1 MPVSTLIHYFEVC
14 TPAGRRASRVLHSR
28 AIVFHSIIGL
38 SARCL
43 SPPPLTERK
52 RRGKADRGRA
62 SLSRI
67 ESTGN
72 PVVVTS
78 FLDRRSISFFAGLD
92 QPPRSTFNHRAH

>member
-43 SPPPLTERK
+43 SPPPDGTKKKGESRQ
-52 RRGKADRGRA
+52 REGIFVPDRVDG
-62 SLSRI
+62 
-67 ESTGN
+67 
-72 PVVVTS
+72 
-78 FLDRRSISFFAGLD
+78 
-92 QPPRSTFNHRAH
+92 